1 MNNKNNLSRKPA
13 QFSKRD
19 SSNHFLPHG
28 KSIISWLLILSIG
41 FAFGLFTAVKLD
53 IYPFA
58 HSQDVKQNTSSSR
71 EGFKFEDA
79 VIKVADTTGKAVVSI
94 SSEHTEK
101 IPGARKFYFNT
112 PGGAGFGEDE
122 ILRRF
127 FDNFFEDIPDREFKK
142 IGLGSGVIIDKAG
155 YILTNEH
162 VISEAEKIT
171 VTLGDG
177 REFNAEVKGIDL
189 RSDLAVIK
197 INADNLTA
205 APFGNSDNLK
215 IGQWVIA
222 IGNPFGYAMQNPEAT
237 VTAGVISALHRSL
250 RNIDFQGRDYSD
262 LIQTDAAINPGNSGG
277 PLVNLKGEI
286 IGINVAIFS
295 TTGGYQGLGFA
306 IPVNN
311 AKRVVSRLIEGKK
324 IVYGWLGINVQDL
337 SDNLK
342 EYFGLPDKNG
352 ALIAKVLENSPA
364 EKAGLQEGDVIK
376 EFGSKK
382 INNIKELIETVGKT
396 ETDSKIKVSF
406 IREKKLLSANIVVE
420 ERPGD
425 IDARPAKTKITEKET
440 NWRGITAG
448 NLDAKTARRF
458 GIEEKTGV
466 IVVDIEPNSPAD
478 AAGIIPGDVIIE
490 INKIHIHDVLEYKNI
505 VEDLTGDCLIR
516 ANRGYFL
523 IKDTQ

>member
-1 MNNKNNLSRKPA
+1 MKNKAN
-13 QFSKRD
+13 FSGKLVLPYDKR
-19 SSNHFLPHG
+19 
-28 KSIISWLLILSIG
+28 IISWVLLLSIG
-41 FAFGLFTAVKLD
+41 FALGIFSAVKLD
-53 IYPFA
+53 IYPLA
-58 HSQDVKQNTSSSR
+58 YSQSVKQDTSASL
-71 EGFKFEDA
+71 EGFNFEDA
-79 VIKVADTTGKAVVSI
+79 VIKVANTTGKTVVSI

-101 IPGARKFYFNT
+101 IPGAKKFYFNT
-112 PGGAGFGEDE
+112 PDGGSFTEDE
-122 ILRRF
+122 ILHRF
-127 FDNFFEDIPDREFKK
+127 FNNFFEDMPDREFKK
-142 IGLGSGVIIDKAG
+142 IGLGSGVIIDNAG

-171 VTLGDG
+171 VTLCDG
-177 REFNAEVKGIDL
+177 REFKAEVKGIDP

-205 APFGNSDNLK
+205 AAFGNSNNLK

-250 RNIDFQGRDYSD
+250 RGVVDFQGRDYSD

-306 IPVNN
+306 IPVNS
-311 AKRVVSRLIEGKK
+311 AKRIVSRLIEGKK
-324 IVYGWLGINVQDL
+324 IVYGWLGVNVQDL
-337 SDNLK
+337 NDNLK
-342 EYFGLPDKNG
+342 EYFALPDKNG

-364 EKAGLQEGDVIK
+364 EKAGLQEGDVLT

-382 INNIKELIETVGKT
+382 INNVKELIETVAKT
-396 ETDSKIKVSF
+396 ETGSKIKVSF
-406 IREKKLLSANIVVE
+406 MRGKKLLSTNIVVE
-420 ERPGD
+420 SWPGD
-425 IDARPAKTKITEKET
+425 IDAQPAKAKITEKET

-448 NLDAKTARRF
+448 DLDAKTARRF

-466 IVVDIEPNSPAD
+466 VVLDIDLNSPAD
-478 AAGIIPGDVIIE
+478 VAGIIPGDVIME
-490 INKIHIHDVLEYKNI
+490 INKIHIHDVLEYNKIVKN
-505 VEDLTGDCLIR
+505 LSGDCLIR

-523 IKDTQ
+523 LKDIK